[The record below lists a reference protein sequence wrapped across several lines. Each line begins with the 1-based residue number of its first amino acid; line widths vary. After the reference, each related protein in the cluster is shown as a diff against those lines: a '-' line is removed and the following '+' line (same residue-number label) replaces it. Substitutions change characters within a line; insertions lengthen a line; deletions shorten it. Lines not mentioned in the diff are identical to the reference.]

1 MQKQEMIMKKLILA
15 VAMIGAVA
23 SPAFAQSYSGGYS
36 TGNELPYQ
44 AQSTHAE
51 RDSSLNARAE
61 ARDVSTQAVQAA
73 PDADNSC
80 FASPASMNFTSCRGD

>member
-1 MQKQEMIMKKLILA
+1 MKKLILA

-23 SPAFAQSYSGGYS
+23 SPAFAQSYSGGYG
-36 TGNELPYQ
+36 TGNVLPG
-44 AQSTHAE
+44 AQTTHAV
-51 RDSSLNARAE
+51 RDSGLNARAE
-61 ARDVSTQAVQAA
+61 ARDVATQAVQVA